1 MTDGILLTD
10 WKTRLAHK
18 PFVESDACSYTY
30 AEAADYIAIVADSVR
45 RWVPGDQAIVPML
58 LSNSAEF
65 VLILLGI
72 MAAGKIPFAIQPT
85 CKPREYE
92 AKTIGLNCQ
101 AAICDDSSFDLIVN
115 AGLKPITLNVIQTA
129 MTRGNEVQP
138 IDRIA
143 GDAKLMCATS
153 GTTALPKRIVLQL
166 DRMLQ
171 NAKAHAK
178 SLGLNS
184 HDRILSCL
192 PFYHVFTLSSHIGS
206 VIGLEATFIAGR
218 DPLPQTI
225 SSLIKNHAVSYTS
238 FVPAVLDAIVRNFEY
253 ELFHAPSLKRI
264 SIGSA
269 PISVKQLKQYK
280 NFFTHQDLYVTYG
293 LSEAGPR
300 VSTLAVNQVDE
311 ALWDTV
317 GLPLDQTEVRIADP
331 NEQGIGELQVKSPWQ
346 MLGYYGETATIEP
359 IEVWQEEW
367 LKTGDLATL
376 TPEGYIRLQGRK
388 KDLIISGGVNISPAE
403 IEAALY
409 GISWVLEA
417 AVLAVPDRK
426 RGEVPH
432 AFVVHNGAGTETE
445 TLKILRDQLDQIKVP
460 KRVHFVDSIPKNATG
475 KVDRSAL
482 LAPYVN
488 RRFQLIEE
496 SA

>member
-18 PFVESDACSYTY
+18 PFVEDDAGVYTY
-30 AEAADYIAIVADSVR
+30 AQSADYIAIVAHSIR
-45 RWVPGDQAIVPML
+45 RWVPGDQTIVPML

-72 MAAGKIPFAIQPT
+72 MAAGKIPYPIQPT
-85 CKPREYE
+85 CKLQEYQG
-92 AKTIGLNCQ
+92 KTIGLNCQ

-115 AGLKPITLNVIQTA
+115 AGVKPITLHLIQTVV
-129 MTRGNEVQP
+129 TRGSDLEP

-153 GTTALPKRIVLQL
+153 GTTALPKRIVLQFT
-166 DRMLQ
+166 RMLQ

-178 SLGLNS
+178 SLGLS
-184 HDRILSCL
+184 HNDRILSCL
-192 PFYHVFTLSSHIGS
+192 PFYHVFTLSAHIGS
-206 VIGLEATFIAGR
+206 VLGLEATFIAGR
-218 DPLPQTI
+218 DSLPQTI
-225 SSLIKNHAVSYTS
+225 SHMIQTYAVSYTS

-253 ELFHAPSLKRI
+253 ELFHSSNLKRI

-269 PISVKQLKQYK
+269 PVSVKQLKQYRD
-280 NFFTHQDLYVTYG
+280 FFVNQHIYVTYG

-300 VSTLAVNQVDE
+300 VSTLAVDQVDE
-311 ALWDTV
+311 SLWDTV
-317 GLPLDQTEVRIADP
+317 GLPLDQTSVQIADP
-331 NEQGIGELQVKSPWQ
+331 NQEGIGELQVKSPWQ
-346 MLGYYGETATIEP
+346 MLGYYGESVAN
-359 IEVWQEEW
+359 VWEAGW

-376 TPEGYIRLQGRK
+376 TADGYIRLQGRK

-409 GISWVLEA
+409 EIPWVLEA

-432 AFVVHNGAGTETE
+432 AFVVHNGNGIETE
-445 TLKILRDQLDQIKVP
+445 TLKRLRDRLDQIKVP
-460 KRVHFVDSIPKNATG
+460 KRVHFVDVIPKNATG
-475 KVDRSAL
+475 KVDRAAL
-482 LAPYVN
+482 MKSCLN
-488 RRFQLIEE
+488 CI
-496 SA
+496 S

>member
-1 MTDGILLTD
+1 MTNGILLTD

-18 PFVESDACSYTY
+18 PFVESDSGMYTY
-30 AEAADYIAIVADSVR
+30 AEAADYIAIVARSIR
-45 RWVPGDQAIVPML
+45 RWVADTQPIVPML

-72 MAAGKIPFAIQPT
+72 MAAGKIPFPIQPT
-85 CKPREYE
+85 CKLQEYR

-101 AAICDDSSFDLIVN
+101 AAICDDSSFDLIVS
-115 AGLKPITLNVIQTA
+115 AGLKPITLNVIQTVTSRRQDGA
-129 MTRGNEVQP
+129 P
-138 IDRIA
+138 IDRID
-143 GDAKLMCATS
+143 GEAKLMCATS

-166 DRMLQ
+166 GRMLQ

-184 HDRILSCL
+184 TDRILSCL

-225 SSLIKNHAVSYTS
+225 SSMVKTHAVSYTS
-238 FVPAVLDAIVRNFEY
+238 FVPAVLDAIVRNFDY
-253 ELFHAPSLKRI
+253 ELFNSPSLKRI

-269 PISVKQLKQYK
+269 PVSVKQIKQYK
-280 NFFTHQDLYVTYG
+280 NFFANQDIYITYG

-300 VSTLAVNQVDE
+300 VSTLAVNQVSE
-311 ALWDTV
+311 ELWDTV
-317 GLPLDQTEVRIADP
+317 GLPLDQTDVRIVDP
-331 NEQGIGELQVKSPWQ
+331 NEQGVGELQVKAPWQ
-346 MLGYYGETATIEP
+346 MLGYYGESTT
-359 IEVWQEEW
+359 EVWEAEW
-367 LKTGDLATL
+367 LKTGDLASL
-376 TPEGYIRLQGRK
+376 TADGYIRLQGRK

-403 IEAALY
+403 IEAALNS
-409 GISWVLEA
+409 IPWVLEA

-432 AFVVHNGAGTETE
+432 AFVVHTGDGTETE
-445 TLKILRDQLDQIKVP
+445 ILRILRDQLDQIKVP
-460 KRVHFVDSIPKNATG
+460 KRVHFVDCIPKNATG
-475 KVDRSAL
+475 KVDRLAL
-482 LAPYVN
+482 LKSYVN
-488 RRFQLIEE
+488 RRFQFIEE